1 MALGNYLFI
10 YLFFKKCPHKY
21 SYARNTQTP
30 RRKIHPMC
38 RQHEIQLPILNSVT
52 STDRYHNSNNTSKYI
67 LIVREPREETGMKAT
82 VLYLCDL
89 CSTKVKISLLRYSHS
104 SHELSVLA
112 LSRSSQLTCKFIHS
126 LVFYSVL

>member
-1 MALGNYLFI
+1 MCYVKYHSINIQYSPVILNGTWQLFI
-10 YLFFKKCPHKY
+10 YLFFFKKCPHKY
-21 SYARNTQTP
+21 SYASNTQTP

-104 SHELSVLA
+104 SMN
-112 LSRSSQLTCKFIHS
+112 SQF
-126 LVFYSVL
+126 

>member
-1 MALGNYLFI
+1 MCYVKYHSINIQYSPVILNGTWQLFI
-10 YLFFKKCPHKY
+10 YLFFFKKCPHKY

-89 CSTKVKISLLRYSHS
+89 
-104 SHELSVLA
+104 
-112 LSRSSQLTCKFIHS
+112 
-126 LVFYSVL
+126 